1 MLWKKCCLLNGMLL
15 LCTSS
20 ISFHLLKIA
29 VIYFPSALWIIL
41 SESFLLLHFL
51 CQKTWYNCWMF
62 HLLLGNKHR
71 QTEESHFLNHWI
83 SYVPWLTECLMK
95 CVEREQKRNGS
106 TDQPLGLYLDCTE
119 GHSTLRNISEKS
131 RWVKTQ
137 KATKPMHIHCVYLIP
152 TPPECCAGWR
162 QGTAL
167 ASL

>member
-1 MLWKKCCLLNGMLL
+1 MACCSCVHHLFLFTYWRSQLFIFLL
-15 LCTSS
+15 LCELFYLNLFCYY
-20 ISFHLLKIA
+20 ISCVRRLGTIA
-29 VIYFPSALWIIL
+29 
-41 SESFLLLHFL
+41 E
-51 CQKTWYNCWMF
+51 MF

-119 GHSTLRNISEKS
+119 GHSTLRNKSEKS

-152 TPPECCAGWR
+152 TPPECCEGWR

>member
-1 MLWKKCCLLNGMLL
+1 MACCSCVHHLFLFTYWRSQLFIFLL
-15 LCTSS
+15 LCELFYLNLFCYY
-20 ISFHLLKIA
+20 ISCVRRLGTIA
-29 VIYFPSALWIIL
+29 
-41 SESFLLLHFL
+41 E
-51 CQKTWYNCWMF
+51 MF

-83 SYVPWLTECLMK
+83 SHVPWLTECLMK
-95 CVEREQKRNGS
+95 CVEGEQKRNGS

-119 GHSTLRNISEKS
+119 GHSTLRNKSEKS

-137 KATKPMHIHCVYLIP
+137 KATKPMHIHCVYLIL